1 MISDCLCSSTHIKYY
16 CFVIIFSLQACVHTY
31 NWIQQFMSIK
41 LLLRYTCACT
51 VTAGDIS
58 DGLYRY
64 TEDLLALKAAAHYEV
79 SLPSNCCHITSPLKA
94 RVWERLLATHPD
106 RQYANFIVNGIQ
118 RGFCIGCSA
127 NRPDLRSA
135 TRNMLA
141 AYNNSSVINIISTW
155 RKSWSTVALW
165 KFSHRWQ
172 VSFTFLSYI
181 LFHVQEPQPL
191 HHRGGEIG
199 GQGSILQNCSNI
211 VLS

>member
-1 MISDCLCSSTHIKYY
+1 
-16 CFVIIFSLQACVHTY
+16 
-31 NWIQQFMSIK
+31 MSIK

-51 VTAGDIS
+51 VTAGDVS

-79 SLPSNCCHITSPLKA
+79 SLPSNCGHITSPLEA

-127 NRPDLRSA
+127 NRSDLRST

-141 AYNNSSVINIISTW
+141 AYNNSSVVNKYLKEELEYGRLMKVQPPLASLIHVSKLGVIPKKHQPGKW
-155 RKSWSTVALW
+155 RL
-165 KFSHRWQ
+165 
-172 VSFTFLSYI
+172 
-181 LFHVQEPQPL
+181 
-191 HHRGGEIG
+191 
-199 GQGSILQNCSNI
+199 I
-211 VLS
+211 VDVVTQRSKYQ